1 MRRTTTAGGDRRGA
15 GALTRAL
22 ARVLM
27 LAALAMAAAQA
38 AGAQVPQVA
47 ERVEVS
53 RVVVDLHVVG
63 EDGRPMRGLTA
74 ADLKVSVD
82 GRPVKIESL
91 RWTTGA
97 VAFGD
102 ALPPAGGGAIVPAA
116 EGGLPGRLVLLFFQ
130 KDLEPSRIE
139 GLMLMLRQAEALL
152 DGLNPG
158 DRVAVASFEHH
169 LELWSD
175 FTTDR
180 AAVRAILTR
189 SILFAGRAGELASE
203 GPPLLGRVFDRAAG
217 RRASS
222 MEQALAVVG
231 AALDRL
237 PGAKS
242 VVLVGHGFGRM
253 TGAGGLGTARV
264 GYEPEYREARR
275 LLSRARATVYC
286 LDVTRAD
293 SHTLE
298 TGLMSVAEDTGG
310 FFMRS
315 NWFPGQAVARL
326 GEALG
331 GRYELGFEKP
341 ALPHGEHAIRVELTG
356 RKGVV
361 FARRTYVG

>member
-1 MRRTTTAGGDRRGA
+1 MIP
-15 GALTRAL
+15 ALTRA
-22 ARVLM
+22 AVAVASAIV
-27 LAALAMAAAQA
+27 AAGA

-47 ERVEVS
+47 ERVEVA

-63 EDGRPMRGLTA
+63 EDGRPVRGLTA

-82 GRPVKIESL
+82 GRPVKVDAL

-97 VAFGD
+97 VALGGS
-102 ALPPAGGGAIVPAA
+102 LPLEGGQAIAPAA
-116 EGGLPGRLVLLFFQ
+116 TDGPRGRLVLLFFQ

-152 DGLNPG
+152 DGLAPE
-158 DRVAVASFEHH
+158 DRVAVASFAHH
-169 LELWSD
+169 LELWCD
-175 FTTDR
+175 FTVDR

-203 GPPLLGRVFDRAAG
+203 DPPLLRRAFDRDAG

-253 TGAGGLGTARV
+253 IGAGGLGTARV
-264 GYEPEYREARR
+264 GYEPEYRDARR

-310 FFMRS
+310 FFLRT

-331 GRYELGFEKP
+331 GHYELSFEKP

>member
-1 MRRTTTAGGDRRGA
+1 MRPASILPGLA
-15 GALTRAL
+15 VAVAL
-22 ARVLM
+22 A
-27 LAALAMAAAQA
+27 AASAAR
-38 AGAQVPQVA
+38 AQVPQVV

-53 RVVVDLHVVG
+53 RVVVDLHVLAD
-63 EDGRPMRGLTA
+63 DGRPIAGLA
-74 ADLKVSVD
+74 AGDLRVSVD
-82 GRPVKIESL
+82 GKPVKIESL
-91 RWTTGA
+91 RWTTGSVARADAASPLPASDLA
-97 VAFGD
+97 VG
-102 ALPPAGGGAIVPAA
+102 PPGQQ
-116 EGGLPGRLVLLFFQ
+116 PGRLVLLLFQ
-130 KDLEPSRIE
+130 KDLEPSRME
-139 GLMLMLRQAEALL
+139 GLMIMLRQAEVLVA
-152 DGLNPG
+152 GLGPD

-169 LELWSD
+169 LELWTD

-189 SILFAGRAGELASE
+189 SILFAGRAGELAA
-203 GPPLLGRVFDRAAG
+203 GDPPLLARSFDREAG
-217 RRASS
+217 RRAAS

-237 PGAKS
+237 PGPKS

-253 TGAGGLGTARV
+253 IGGGGLAAARV
-264 GYEPEYREARR
+264 GYEPEYRDARR

-298 TGLMSVAEDTGG
+298 AGLMSLAEDTGG
-310 FFMRS
+310 FFMRTH
-315 NWFPGQAVARL
+315 WFPAQAVLRL

-331 GRYELGFEKP
+331 GHYELSLVKP
-341 ALPHGEHAIRVELTG
+341 DLPRGEHVIRVELVG